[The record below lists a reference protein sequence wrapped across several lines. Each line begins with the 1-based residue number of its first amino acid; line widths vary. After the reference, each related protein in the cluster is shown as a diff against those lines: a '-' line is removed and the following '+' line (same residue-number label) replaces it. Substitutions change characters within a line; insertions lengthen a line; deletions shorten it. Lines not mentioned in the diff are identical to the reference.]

1 MGMEGRLKSREMVE
15 YSDEDDYHSKA
26 GCPSLSTFGELF
38 TEPGD
43 LHGQLSSLETGSM
56 GSAR

>member
-1 MGMEGRLKSREMVE
+1 MGIEGRLKSREMVE

-38 TEPGD
+38 RRAW
-43 LHGQLSSLETGSM
+43 GSPW
-56 GSAR
+56 AAV

>member
-1 MGMEGRLKSREMVE
+1 MDVEGRLKPREMVE

-56 GSAR
+56 G